1 MKTIY
6 FDMDGTI
13 ANFYGV
19 IGWLDYLMKSDVKPY
34 KEAEPMFDFK
44 QFAKVLNALQDK
56 GYKLGI
62 ITWLA
67 KSGTPEYN
75 EKVRATKRKWLAKH
89 LPSVQFDEMHI
100 VKYGTPKHLIARDR
114 NGILFDDEEGNR
126 NSWKG
131 EAYEPVDIM
140 RVLNDLT

>member
-34 KEAEPMFDFK
+34 KEAEPMLDFR
-44 QFAKVLNALQDK
+44 QFAKVLNALQNK

-62 ITWLA
+62 ITWLS
-67 KSGTPEYN
+67 KSGTSEYN

-140 RVLNDLT
+140 RVLKSLM